1 MLLLAAQRQKETK
14 GQKRKSGRS
23 AVTPAKP
30 RRVAK
35 AAGTR
40 DRATAS
46 TSKSPARKVQITIE
60 RAPALDGEVRP
71 EGPGQARPPR
81 ISFHR
86 AHQTCDPQWETT
98 AQLRRRSRPRLPSS
112 SGSAAMRTA
121 SRSCARSPGRDR
133 IRAPVLRLVETGLSE
148 PFPIGARA
156 AAQLVQRQTG
166 EIEARIIRV
175 LGPANSRIVGVFHRG
190 ADGGNVVPVDRRN
203 RAEYR
208 VMERDAGGAGDGEL
222 VTVEESSAAGVR
234 FPRAR
239 IIERLGHSSDAGVI
253 SLLAIA
259 SHDIPTEF
267 PIAAIAE
274 AEAARSGA
282 FGRPS
287 RFARYP
293 AGHHRRQRCP
303 RLRRRG
309 VGRAGC
315 RPGNRGG
322 WHLVVAIADVAWY
335 VRPGTALDREAR
347 RRGNS
352 VYFPDRVVPMLPE
365 ALSNDLCFAQ
375 ARRRPSLPG
384 RPSVDRRHAAAS
396 GDTGS
401 SAG

>member
-1 MLLLAAQRQKETK
+1 
-14 GQKRKSGRS
+14 
-23 AVTPAKP
+23 
-30 RRVAK
+30 
-35 AAGTR
+35 
-40 DRATAS
+40 
-46 TSKSPARKVQITIE
+46 
-60 RAPALDGEVRP
+60 
-71 EGPGQARPPR
+71 
-81 ISFHR
+81 
-86 AHQTCDPQWETT
+86 
-98 AQLRRRSRPRLPSS
+98 
-112 SGSAAMRTA
+112 MRTA

-293 AGHHRRQRCP
+293 ARSPSTAAMPATSTTRCGPSRMPTRKSRWLASRRGDS
-303 RLRRRG
+303 RRRLVRTPRHG
-309 VGRAGC
+309 T
-315 RPGNRGG
+315 RPRSQAARQLG
-322 WHLVVAIADVAWY
+322 LFP
-335 VRPGTALDREAR
+335 RP
-347 RRGNS
+347 
-352 VYFPDRVVPMLPE
+352 
-365 ALSNDLCFAQ
+365 
-375 ARRRPSLPG
+375 RRPDAARGAVERSLLRSSPAPTVPAWPPICG
-384 RPSVDRRHAAAS
+384 SMPAAAS